1 MIFCRE
7 SKFIHY
13 LEYLFQNPFIA
24 IATWTRTHRY
34 GAFDRLPRG
43 MHAAE
48 RRMRMSAPVRRAP
61 GDREARTSP
70 TRSVSVKE
78 SASGRSTAPRRFN
91 RAGVAHPERMHC
103 RSPSLI
109 IQMIKEMCHLDPPRA
124 SMRRPAI
131 TEHIFTK
138 MMSRSSRIPVSRRLF
153 PPIESPKTFVFSG
166 YCK

>member
-1 MIFCRE
+1 
-7 SKFIHY
+7 
-13 LEYLFQNPFIA
+13 
-24 IATWTRTHRY
+24 
-34 GAFDRLPRG
+34 
-43 MHAAE
+43 
-48 RRMRMSAPVRRAP
+48 
-61 GDREARTSP
+61 
-70 TRSVSVKE
+70 
-78 SASGRSTAPRRFN
+78 
-91 RAGVAHPERMHC
+91 MHC